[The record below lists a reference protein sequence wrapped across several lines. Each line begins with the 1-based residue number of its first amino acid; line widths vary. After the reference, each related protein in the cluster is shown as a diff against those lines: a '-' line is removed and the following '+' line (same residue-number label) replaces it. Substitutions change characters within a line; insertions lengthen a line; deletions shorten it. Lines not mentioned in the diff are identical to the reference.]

1 MSSKVITEYL
11 NSLPKEERAKEQQNI
26 LNFLEKNKE
35 DDQNG
40 YEGNDLDEIQVP
52 WSDLNQYLA
61 EKTQKFNQT
70 KIKDK
75 VMEFKL
81 NEREDEQSSEDYWLE
96 DINKK

>member
-1 MSSKVITEYL
+1 M
-11 NSLPKEERAKEQQNI
+11 
-26 LNFLEKNKE
+26 NFLEKNKE

-81 NEREDEQSSEDYWLE
+81 NEREDE
-96 DINKK
+96 

>member
-1 MSSKVITEYL
+1 M
-11 NSLPKEERAKEQQNI
+11 
-26 LNFLEKNKE
+26 NFLEKSKG

-40 YEGNDLDEIQVP
+40 YEGNELDEIQVP
-52 WSDLNQYLA
+52 RSDLNQYLA

-81 NEREDEQSSEDYWLE
+81 NEREDEQSSEDY
-96 DINKK
+96 

>member
-1 MSSKVITEYL
+1 MNKG
-11 NSLPKEERAKEQQNI
+11 EEQN
-26 LNFLEKNKE
+26 N
-35 DDQNG
+35 
-40 YEGNDLDEIQVP
+40 YENNELDEIKVS

-81 NEREDEQSSEDYWLE
+81 NEREGE
-96 DINKK
+96 